1 MGMNIEEILEQL
13 DDMLDTA
20 WAMPL
25 SGGKVVVDGDRVR
38 DLLDAIRAGLPSEIR
53 QARAIVKDRADIVDT
68 AKKEAE
74 SIIRNAE
81 ERRNQ
86 ILSHEEIV
94 VQAQEKANQM
104 VSEEAVYQEAKRQCQ
119 EMLLQTQIRMAELR
133 KASNDYMDD
142 ALMRTEEVIAQSLAE
157 VRDTRAK
164 FKALSDAQE
173 KKSGVS
179 NITTEL

>member
-1 MGMNIEEILEQL
+1 MSMNIEEILEQL

-38 DLLDAIRAGLPSEIR
+38 DLLDAIRANLPSEFR

-74 SIIRNAE
+74 GIIRTAE

-94 VQAQEKANQM
+94 VQAQEKANEIH
-104 VSEEAVYQEAKRQCQ
+104 V
-119 EMLLQTQIRMAELR
+119 QTQKRAREMRRSAQEYTDDILR
-133 KASNDYMDD
+133 
-142 ALMRTEEVIAQSLAE
+142 RTEEILAQQVAQVRQARASLRNNKQNGESSAE
-157 VRDTRAK
+157 
-164 FKALSDAQE
+164 
-173 KKSGVS
+173 
-179 NITTEL
+179 

>member
-13 DDMLDTA
+13 DDILDTA

-38 DLLDAIRAGLPSEIR
+38 DLLDAIRASLPSEIR

-74 SIIRNAE
+74 SIIRNEE

-94 VQAQEKANQM
+94 VQAQEKANEIH
-104 VSEEAVYQEAKRQCQ
+104 V
-119 EMLLQTQIRMAELR
+119 QTQKRAREMRRSAQEYTDDLLR
-133 KASNDYMDD
+133 
-142 ALMRTEEVIAQSLAE
+142 RTEEILAQQVAQVRQARVSLRNNKQGEATAE
-157 VRDTRAK
+157 
-164 FKALSDAQE
+164 
-173 KKSGVS
+173 
-179 NITTEL
+179 

>member
-1 MGMNIEEILEQL
+1 MSMNIEEILEQL

-38 DLLDAIRAGLPSEIR
+38 DLLDAIRANLPSEFR
-53 QARAIVKDRADIVDT
+53 QARAIVKDRAEIVDT

-74 SIIRNAE
+74 AIIRNAE

-94 VQAQEKANQM
+94 VQAQEKAN
-104 VSEEAVYQEAKRQCQ
+104 EIHA
-119 EMLLQTQIRMAELR
+119 QTQKRAREMRRSAQEYTDDLLR
-133 KASNDYMDD
+133 
-142 ALMRTEEVIAQSLAE
+142 RTEEILAQQVGQVRQARISL
-157 VRDTRAK
+157 RNNK
-164 FKALSDAQE
+164 QSDASAE
-173 KKSGVS
+173 
-179 NITTEL
+179 

>member
-1 MGMNIEEILEQL
+1 MSMNIEEILEQL

-38 DLLDAIRAGLPSEIR
+38 DLLDAIRAALPSEIR
-53 QARAIVKDRADIVDT
+53 QARAIVKDRSDIVDT

-81 ERRNQ
+81 DRRNQ

-94 VQAQEKANQM
+94 VQAQEKAN
-104 VSEEAVYQEAKRQCQ
+104 EIHA
-119 EMLLQTQIRMAELR
+119 QTQKRAREMRRSAQEYTDDILR
-133 KASNDYMDD
+133 
-142 ALMRTEEVIAQSLAE
+142 RTEEILAQQMAQVRQARVSLRNNKQGETSAE
-157 VRDTRAK
+157 
-164 FKALSDAQE
+164 
-173 KKSGVS
+173 
-179 NITTEL
+179 

>member
-1 MGMNIEEILEQL
+1 MSMNIEDILEQL

-25 SGGKVVVDGDRVR
+25 SGGKVVVDGERVR
-38 DLLDAIRAGLPSEIR
+38 DLLDSIRANLPSEIR
-53 QARAIVKDRADIVDT
+53 QARAIVKDRGDIVDT

-94 VQAQEKANQM
+94 VQAQEKAN
-104 VSEEAVYQEAKRQCQ
+104 EIHA
-119 EMLLQTQIRMAELR
+119 QTQKRAREMRRSAQEYTDDILR
-133 KASNDYMDD
+133 
-142 ALMRTEEVIAQSLAE
+142 RTEEVLAQQVAQVRQARVSLRNNKQGETTAE
-157 VRDTRAK
+157 
-164 FKALSDAQE
+164 
-173 KKSGVS
+173 
-179 NITTEL
+179 

>member
-1 MGMNIEEILEQL
+1 MNIEEILEQL

-38 DLLDAIRAGLPSEIR
+38 DLLDAIRANLPSEFR

-74 SIIRNAE
+74 GIIRTAE

-94 VQAQEKANQM
+94 VQAQEKANEIH
-104 VSEEAVYQEAKRQCQ
+104 V
-119 EMLLQTQIRMAELR
+119 QTQKRAREMRRSAQEYTDDILR
-133 KASNDYMDD
+133 
-142 ALMRTEEVIAQSLAE
+142 RTEEILAQQVAQVRQARVSLRNNKQNGESSAE
-157 VRDTRAK
+157 
-164 FKALSDAQE
+164 
-173 KKSGVS
+173 
-179 NITTEL
+179 

>member
-38 DLLDAIRAGLPSEIR
+38 DLLDAIRASLPSEIR
-53 QARAIVKDRADIVDT
+53 QARAIVKDRTEIVDT

-74 SIIRNAE
+74 TIIRNAE
-81 ERRNQ
+81 ERRSQ

-94 VQAQEKANQM
+94 VQAQEKANEIH
-104 VSEEAVYQEAKRQCQ
+104 V
-119 EMLLQTQIRMAELR
+119 QTQKRAREMRRSAQEYTDDLLR
-133 KASNDYMDD
+133 
-142 ALMRTEEVIAQSLAE
+142 RTEEMAQPAVATIS
-157 VRDTRAK
+157 RDFILHA
-164 FKALSDAQE
+164 SM
-173 KKSGVS
+173 
-179 NITTEL
+179 

>member
-1 MGMNIEEILEQL
+1 MSMNIEEILEQL

-38 DLLDAIRAGLPSEIR
+38 DLLDAIRANLPSEFR

-74 SIIRNAE
+74 GIIRTAE

-94 VQAQEKANQM
+94 VQAQEKANEIH
-104 VSEEAVYQEAKRQCQ
+104 V
-119 EMLLQTQIRMAELR
+119 QTQKRAREMRRSAQEYTDDILR
-133 KASNDYMDD
+133 
-142 ALMRTEEVIAQSLAE
+142 RTEEILAQQVAQVRQARVSLRNNKQNGESSAE
-157 VRDTRAK
+157 
-164 FKALSDAQE
+164 
-173 KKSGVS
+173 
-179 NITTEL
+179 

>member
-38 DLLDAIRAGLPSEIR
+38 DLLDAIRAALPSEIR
-53 QARAIVKDRADIVDT
+53 QARAIVKDRSDIVDT

-74 SIIRNAE
+74 GIIRAAE
-81 ERRNQ
+81 ERRSQ

-94 VQAQEKANQM
+94 VQAQEKAN
-104 VSEEAVYQEAKRQCQ
+104 EIHA
-119 EMLLQTQIRMAELR
+119 QTQKRAREMRRSAQEYTDDILR
-133 KASNDYMDD
+133 
-142 ALMRTEEVIAQSLAE
+142 RTEEILAQQVAQVRQARVSLRNNKQGETTAE
-157 VRDTRAK
+157 
-164 FKALSDAQE
+164 
-173 KKSGVS
+173 
-179 NITTEL
+179 

>member
-1 MGMNIEEILEQL
+1 MSKNIEDILEQL

-38 DLLDAIRAGLPSEIR
+38 DLLDAIRASLPSEIR

-94 VQAQEKANQM
+94 VQAQEKAN
-104 VSEEAVYQEAKRQCQ
+104 EIHI
-119 EMLLQTQIRMAELR
+119 QTQKRAREMRRSAQEYTDDILR
-133 KASNDYMDD
+133 
-142 ALMRTEEVIAQSLAE
+142 RTEEILAQQVTQVRQARVSLRGNKQQNDISAE
-157 VRDTRAK
+157 
-164 FKALSDAQE
+164 
-173 KKSGVS
+173 
-179 NITTEL
+179 